1 MASNYCV
8 ACAGFCANNEHDF
21 RNTTHRRLVDLGLVQ
36 PTAIERLH
44 YESIVEVPEPIVIEE
59 DIGSPEPSTPPR
71 QIMGN
76 PERPPEIER
85 PARANHQ
92 LDENMIVR
100 RIEFENTQETPGR
113 LSVPSSIHRRLDMDN
128 IRGGISI
135 RLF

>member
-100 RIEFENTQETPGR
+100 RIEFENTQETPVR